1 MNEPLPTS
9 LTWNNS
15 TLPLTHQFAFVAG
28 DALSIPTLQILKPDG
43 RLHAAADMP
52 ELNAETALRM
62 FDTCVFT
69 QVFDER
75 MLSCQRQGRISF
87 YMTCVGEEGTVVGSA
102 AGLHDQ
108 DMILGQYRE
117 HAALRYRGFT
127 TEQFM
132 NQLFSNEKDL
142 GKGRQMPVHYGSK
155 ALHYQTISSPL
166 ATQIPQAV
174 GVAFGQKIKQ
184 SEQVT
189 LCYFGEGAASEGDCH
204 AAMNMASVLK
214 TPVIFF
220 CRNNAYA
227 ISTPA
232 TEQYA
237 SDGIAVRAVGYG
249 MPSIRVDGND
259 ILAVLLAVQRAR
271 ALALRTQTPV
281 LIEAM
286 TYRVGAHSSS
296 DDPSGYR
303 LAEEAEAWQAL
314 SAITRFKT
322 WLIEKEWITQAQ
334 CDALY
339 ETYKVEV
346 LAQVKQAE
354 QVAKP
359 VLRTMI
365 EDVYA
370 KPTSQLEQQYKQL
383 KQHLSTSGL
392 TTQPEEQ

>member
-1 MNEPLPTS
+1 MNESLSTS
-9 LTWNNS
+9 ILNNS
-15 TLPLTHQFAFVAG
+15 TLPLTHQLAFVEG
-28 DALSIPTLQILKPDG
+28 DALRIPTLQILKPDG
-43 RLHAAADMP
+43 CLHAEADMP

-75 MLSCQRQGRISF
+75 MLACQRQGRISF
-87 YMTCVGEEGTVVGSA
+87 YMTCTGEEVAVVGSA
-102 AGLHDQ
+102 AGLHER

-155 ALHYQTISSPL
+155 ALNYQTISSPL

-174 GVAFGQKIKQ
+174 GVAFGQKLKQ
-184 SEQVT
+184 AEQVT
-189 LCYFGEGAASEGDCH
+189 MCYFGEGAASEGDCH
-204 AAMNMASVLK
+204 AAMNMASVFK

-227 ISTPA
+227 ISTPVK
-232 TEQYA
+232 EQYA
-237 SDGIAVRAVGYG
+237 SDGVAVRAVGYG
-249 MPSIRVDGND
+249 MPAIRVDGND
-259 ILAVLLAVQRAR
+259 VLAVLLAVQQAR
-271 ALALRTQTPV
+271 VLALREQTPV

-286 TYRVGAHSSS
+286 TYRVAAHSSS

-303 LAEEAEAWQAL
+303 LAEEAEAWKSL
-314 SAITRFKT
+314 SGIARFKT
-322 WLIEKEWITQAQ
+322 WLIQQQWITTSQ

-339 ETYKVEV
+339 ETYKADI

-354 QVAKP
+354 HIAKP
-359 VLRTMI
+359 ALRTLI

-370 KPTSQLEQQYKQL
+370 KPTAQLEQQFSKL
-383 KQHLSTSGL
+383 KQVISATGATALQEGK
-392 TTQPEEQ
+392 